1 MNKGGIMIYLLRH
14 GLDDERF
21 IGGYSDVTLEEEG
34 IRQIKDARDF
44 IIRNNLNIDKIYS
57 SDIKRAK
64 QSAEIINERI
74 NVPIIYTKELREL
87 DKGDLTGLE
96 KYYAYRKYPEFNNL
110 KDVLKRYPN
119 GESMQDL
126 YDRVNL
132 LLQKLKD
139 NNSLFVTH
147 RGVINM
153 FYYIL
158 NNIKLD
164 MDKKKFNVTHG
175 SIHKLDINNKKIKR
189 IF

>member
-1 MNKGGIMIYLLRH
+1 MIYLLRH

-21 IGGYSDVTLEEEG
+21 IGGYSDVALEEEG
-34 IRQIKDARDF
+34 IKQIKEARDF
-44 IIRNNLNIDKIYS
+44 IIGNHLDIDTIYS

-64 QSAEIINERI
+64 QSADIINEKL
-74 NVPIIYTKELREL
+74 NKPIVYTKELKEL

-96 KYYAYRKYPEFNNL
+96 RHYAYSKYPEFKNMN
-110 KDVLKRYPN
+110 DILKRYPN

-126 YDRVNL
+126 YNRVNL
-132 LLQKLKD
+132 LLQNLEDK
-139 NNSLFVTH
+139 NVLFVTH

-164 MDKKKFNVTHG
+164 MNKKKFNVTHG
-175 SIHKLDINNKKIKR
+175 SIHQLDINKKKIKR